1 MLTPEQLKIIPDG
14 MVGLYQDL
22 EAFVI
27 KDFARRV
34 AKAGK
39 ITASAEWQA
48 LRVKEIGAA
57 LSELEKEIKRVTEL
71 SQDEIDA
78 LMKGV
83 TKLSLQNDAPL
94 YEQMGKQA
102 PNFEKSE
109 TLRNYVKAA
118 TEQTKGELFNMSQS
132 LGFARKVGNKVEY
145 LPMFEFYNKALDLA
159 QFQVSTGVLDYNTA
173 TRNAVKRIAQSGL
186 RWVDYESGWHNRV
199 DVAARRAV
207 MTGVNQM
214 SSKMNDQVAKDLDAD
229 YVEVTAHS
237 GARPDHT
244 EWQGKVF
251 KIHGSAKGYPNL
263 AATTGLGTVTGL
275 CGANCR
281 HNYYAFFPGISVRT
295 YTDKELQNIDP
306 EPFEYEGKTY
316 SHYEATQ
323 KQRQIETAMR
333 QSKNELIGYDA
344 IGDKQAFTTIG
355 IKLQRQKQF
364 YKEFSKKADLPL
376 QNERHQVLGFGRS
389 ISQKSVDKVI
399 SSGRIVLSKEDFI
412 KMPFENLSAFK
423 SSVSN
428 ILVRK
433 WYIYQNNQIPELLDK
448 TKSIERQARQAFNLR
463 NRNRTQARELM
474 SDLEERARLD
484 RDDPNITFEELI
496 KKKMTH
502 KNISKEDAIKD
513 IHKTATK
520 TNKVVNKSL
529 GLE

>member
-39 ITASAEWQA
+39 ITATAEWQA
-48 LRVKEIGAA
+48 LRAKEIGAS

-71 SQDEIDA
+71 SQREIDT
-78 LMKGV
+78 LMNDV
-83 TKLSLQNDAPL
+83 AELSLKNDGPI
-94 YEQMGKQA
+94 YEQMEKQA

-109 TLRNYVKAA
+109 TLRDYVKAA

-132 LGFARKVGNKVEY
+132 LGFARKVGDRVEY

-173 TRNAVKRIAQSGL
+173 TRNAVKQIAQSGL

-214 SSKMNDQVAKDLDAD
+214 SSKMNAQVAKDLGAE
-229 YVEVTAHS
+229 YAEVTAHA
-237 GARPDHT
+237 GARPDHA

-263 AATTGLGTVTGL
+263 AATTGLGTGPGL
-275 CGANCR
+275 CGWNCR
-281 HNYYAFFPGISVRT
+281 HNYYAFFPGISVPT
-295 YTDKELQNIDP
+295 YTDKQLKNIDP
-306 EPFEYEGKTY
+306 KDFEYEGKTY
-316 SHYEATQ
+316 THYDAAQ
-323 KQRQIETAMR
+323 KQRQIETAIR

-344 IGDKQAFTTIG
+344 MGDKEAFTIAS

-364 YKEFSKKADLPL
+364 YKEFSKEAGLPL
-376 QNERHQVLGFGRS
+376 QNERHQVVGFGQS
-389 ISQKSVDKVI
+389 ISQKSTRR
-399 SSGRIVLSKEDFI
+399 G
-412 KMPFENLSAFK
+412 
-423 SSVSN
+423 
-428 ILVRK
+428 
-433 WYIYQNNQIPELLDK
+433 
-448 TKSIERQARQAFNLR
+448 
-463 NRNRTQARELM
+463 
-474 SDLEERARLD
+474 
-484 RDDPNITFEELI
+484 
-496 KKKMTH
+496 
-502 KNISKEDAIKD
+502 
-513 IHKTATK
+513 
-520 TNKVVNKSL
+520 
-529 GLE
+529 